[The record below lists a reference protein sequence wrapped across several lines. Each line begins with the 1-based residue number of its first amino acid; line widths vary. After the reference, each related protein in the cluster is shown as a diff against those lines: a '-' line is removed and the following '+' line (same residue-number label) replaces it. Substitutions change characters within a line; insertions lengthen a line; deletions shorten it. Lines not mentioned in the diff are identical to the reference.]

1 MPLVEVYSVEQF
13 RELVNEDLLTVAWF
27 TAVWCGPCKTI
38 ERSME
43 KVTFE
48 FPTVR
53 FAKVDAD
60 NNSEIV
66 SKCKVIQLPTFM
78 LVRQGKML
86 GYVIGANMDTLKRKI
101 RESIGTT

>member
-1 MPLVEVYSVEQF
+1 MPVVDVYSVEQF
-13 RELVNEDLLTVAWF
+13 REIVNEDLLTVAWF

-38 ERSME
+38 ERAME
-43 KVTFE
+43 KITFE

-66 SKCKVIQLPTFM
+66 SKCKVLQLPTFM
-78 LVRQGKML
+78 LVKNGKL
-86 GYVIGANMDTLKRKI
+86 IGYVIGANLDTLKRKI
-101 RESIGTT
+101 REIISNS